1 MRVSGTA
8 IIIPVLLAVFAIACG
23 GDSGNNE
30 DTDCCVGPTN
40 PAAAVVTVEV
50 PTTPSPSATPAA
62 PRQLGLQAYK
72 VPAGSRPHDVAPAAD
87 GGVWYTAQGSG
98 ELGWLDPVTGQV
110 VEIPLGTGSA
120 PHGVIVGPDGAAWIT
135 DSGLN
140 AMVRVDAVT
149 HAVTTYRLP
158 ANRGN
163 ANLNTASFDNRGRI
177 WFTGQAGIY
186 GVLDP
191 ANGNM
196 QVWDAPNGRGPYGI
210 TTTPS
215 GDVYYASL
223 AGSYVG
229 KINAETGEA
238 TVLRPPTANQ
248 GARRVWTDS
257 QGRIWVAEWNAGQV
271 GMYDASANAWKE
283 WKLPGSSPMAYAVYV
298 DEADTV
304 WLTDFGGNAIH
315 RFDPA
320 TETFETHNLPSSP
333 GNVRQLLGRDGEVW
347 GAESAA
353 DQLVVIRF

>member
-1 MRVSGTA
+1 M
-8 IIIPVLLAVFAIACG
+8 ACG

-30 DTDCCVGPTN
+30 DADCCIGPTS
-40 PAAAVVTVEV
+40 PAAAVTTVEV
-50 PTTPSPSATPAA
+50 PATPPLSATPAV

-98 ELGWLDPVTGQV
+98 ELGWLEPATGHV

-135 DSGLN
+135 DGGLN

-149 HAVTTYRLP
+149 HEVTTYRLP
-158 ANRGN
+158 SNRGN

-177 WFTGQAGIY
+177 WFTGQVGIY

-210 TTTPS
+210 TTTPT
-215 GDVYYASL
+215 GEVYYASL
-223 AGSYVG
+223 AGSHIAR
-229 KINAETGEA
+229 INVDTGEA
-238 TVLRPPTANQ
+238 TMLRPPTASQ

-257 QGRIWVAEWNAGQV
+257 RGRIWVAEWNAGQV
-271 GMYDASANAWKE
+271 GMYDASANAWRE

-298 DEADTV
+298 DEADKI

-315 RFDPA
+315 RFDPS
-320 TETFETHNLPSSP
+320 TETFETHKLPSTP